1 MSFCGTG
8 SQPASLTSR
17 RSKHAIGRPFYGW
30 STFQRP
36 TSYKLAP
43 PSTKLRADGFP
54 VAGDSSD
61 SDPRGELEEHHK
73 DAYGWALNCCDR
85 RREDA
90 EDVLQTVYLKVLGGK
105 ARFNGNSSF
114 RTWLFALIRNT
125 AADRRRSWF
134 RRLLGEQKMAP
145 SPITPS
151 PDQSALATQR
161 AALIETALQRLTARQ
176 RESLHLVF
184 YQGMTLEQA
193 TEVMGISIGSAR
205 THYER
210 GKAKLRQSLRGVLE

>member
-1 MSFCGTG
+1 M
-8 SQPASLTSR
+8 
-17 RSKHAIGRPFYGW
+17 
-30 STFQRP
+30 
-36 TSYKLAP
+36 
-43 PSTKLRADGFP
+43 
-54 VAGDSSD
+54 AGDSSD
-61 SDPRGELEEHHK
+61 SDPRGELEENHK

-151 PDQSALATQR
+151 PDRSKDCVHNWKPSDSR
-161 AALIETALQRLTARQ
+161 RKRC
-176 RESLHLVF
+176 
-184 YQGMTLEQA
+184 G
-193 TEVMGISIGSAR
+193 GK
-205 THYER
+205 R
-210 GKAKLRQSLRGVLE
+210 GKCRARLKRCGAKGRNYAARARSYLA